1 MTEEKVNIILDA
13 AYHLFGTKGFY
24 ETKISEIADY
34 AGIAKGTVYLY
45 FSSKDELFKAMTERD
60 FKRYITS
67 LKARLEELNGYE
79 SKLMGVAEHHM
90 NYFYE
95 CKNYKKIFFQA
106 PNNDPELWMIM
117 AKYIQ
122 QYIHTIEGV
131 MKEQGLS
138 DAHFK
143 AKAYS
148 GILDAFKMDILFTNT
163 VTKEDL
169 KSRAEFIVKFF
180 IKGCNI

>member
-1 MTEEKVNIILDA
+1 MTEDKVNIILDA

-24 ETKISEIADY
+24 ETKISEIADH

-45 FSSKDELFKAMTERD
+45 FSSKEELFKAMTERD
-60 FKRYITS
+60 FKRLIST
-67 LKARLEELNGYE
+67 LEDRLDQLYDFED
-79 SKLMGVAEHHM
+79 KLMGIAEHHM
-90 NYFYE
+90 DYFYQ
-95 CKNYKKIFFQA
+95 CKDYTKIFFQA
-106 PNNDPELWMIM
+106 PNNDPEFWMMM

-122 QYIHTIEGV
+122 QYIYKIEGV
-131 MKEQGLS
+131 MREQGLS

-148 GILDAFKMDILFTNT
+148 GILDAFKMDILFTDT
-163 VTKEDL
+163 LSRDDL
-169 KSRAEFIVKFF
+169 KSRANFIVKLF